1 MRFYL
6 LKINKFG
13 IGAFLSNELIP
24 GKNFTSY
31 LYGFYIVK
39 QRCTITVHK

>member
-1 MRFYL
+1 MNAILFN
-6 LKINKFG
+6 KNKFC

-31 LYGFYIVK
+31 FWPLKAKIK
-39 QRCTITVHK
+39 CTITVHK